1 LKGSSADAHIR
12 ERGAQRELNRLGRI
26 LGIDFGSR
34 RIGISISDPLQI
46 IAQSLETIP
55 NNRLVFERI
64 TSIAAREPV
73 DVIVVGMPFNLKG
86 EKGQKA
92 EEVERFIKQLEN
104 KTSIQVIRWDERFT
118 TSLAHDSLL
127 RMGTRRKERR
137 GDKGRVDAMAAA
149 IMLQSYLDSRKR
161 SLSC

>member
-64 TSIAAREPV
+64 TSIAVREPV

-92 EEVERFIKQLEN
+92 EEVERFIKQLEY
-104 KTSIQVIRWDERFT
+104 KTSIQVVRWAERFK
-118 TSLAHDSLL
+118 TSLAPDSLL
-127 RMGTRRKERR
+127 RRGPRRNERR